1 MVVCRYFDIVP
12 FARMEFYQLMCSD
25 ACSLCLRTI
34 HKPVSP
40 TASVHVYTFTCSYV
54 HVHVCVC
61 PLQETRTRLNLEMLG
76 LLYRLNERDNEWE
89 NVIPPEL
96 VYLLSLP
103 CTASS
108 LISLPV

>member
-1 MVVCRYFDIVP
+1 
-12 FARMEFYQLMCSD
+12 MEFYRLMCAD

-40 TASVHVYTFTCSYV
+40 SCAPVYMYIHDTL
-54 HVHVCVC
+54 CVC
-61 PLQETRTRLNLEMLG
+61 PLKETRIRLNLEMLG

-96 VYLLSLP
+96 VHTLSFSLLLVQLTCSSSP
-103 CTASS
+103 CVVCSS
-108 LISLPV
+108 GDITS